1 MNKYI
6 VIEGNIGAGK
16 TTLVE
21 ELSKKLNYKTIF
33 EEFNDNPFLSK
44 FYKEPE
50 KYAFHTEMHFLL
62 VRYNQLKKSFSEY
75 QNQNVISDYHISK
88 SLIFSKNTLN
98 LAENILF
105 ENYYNALF
113 EHTKKPDL
121 YIYINKPVKIV
132 AENIHKRGREYEKG
146 IKSEYLQA
154 ISDSY
159 LSFIKTKLDFPV
171 ICLNTNN
178 INFEKNDNRI
188 NKIIDIITENNT
200 TKKFKT
206 INL

>member
-1 MNKYI
+1 MSKYI

-21 ELSKKLNYKTIF
+21 KLSEKLNYKTIF

-62 VRYNQLKKSFSEY
+62 VRYNQLKKSFSKY
-75 QNQNVISDYHISK
+75 QNQNIISDYHISK

-98 LAENILF
+98 DSENILF

-121 YIYINKPVKIV
+121 YIYINKPVETV
-132 AENIHKRGREYEKG
+132 VENIDKRGREYEKG
-146 IKSEYLQA
+146 IKPEYLKA
-154 ISDSY
+154 LSSSY
-159 LSFIKTKLDFPV
+159 LSFIRTKLDFPV
-171 ICLNTNN
+171 ICLNINNLDFDKQDNKLNLIAGLITN
-178 INFEKNDNRI
+178 IEDN
-188 NKIIDIITENNT
+188 KG
-200 TKKFKT
+200 FKV
-206 INL
+206 LSL